1 MLGDVLTENLLHEAL
16 LRLPAE
22 HPSLTRLCILSG
34 YASAAMASRHIL
46 ELRQMGKGIDL
57 ELIYGMAGMDGVSKP
72 NHLGFR
78 ALKEKREFPYAGSFS
93 CGYIL
98 KPMAIHSKLYVWCQ
112 GNTPRFAFVGS
123 ANYTENGLTGK
134 PNRREVLATCDPAS
148 ALKAFQAAMPL
159 ACDCAAPEAEQALL
173 RPHAQKPPLF
183 EKQEGVTME
192 TDPTSPFCGHPKAVL
207 SLLTASGSTGHGSN
221 LNWGIRKNGTKRN
234 PNQAYLAIR
243 GALRSSDFFPHAPQR
258 FTVLTDDGYIFT
270 CTRAQQSEKAIETP
284 QDNSELG
291 RYFRNR
297 LGLADG
303 AYVAYADLLRYGRT
317 SVTFYKLS
325 DEEYVM
331 DFSPNKR

>member
-1 MLGDVLTENLLHEAL
+1 
-16 LRLPAE
+16 
-22 HPSLTRLCILSG
+22 
-34 YASAAMASRHIL
+34 
-46 ELRQMGKGIDL
+46 
-57 ELIYGMAGMDGVSKP
+57 
-72 NHLGFR
+72 
-78 ALKEKREFPYAGSFS
+78 
-93 CGYIL
+93 
-98 KPMAIHSKLYVWCQ
+98 
-112 GNTPRFAFVGS
+112 
-123 ANYTENGLTGK
+123 
-134 PNRREVLATCDPAS
+134 
-148 ALKAFQAAMPL
+148 
-159 ACDCAAPEAEQALL
+159 
-173 RPHAQKPPLF
+173 
-183 EKQEGVTME
+183 ME
-192 TDPTSPFCGHPKAVL
+192 TDPTSPFFGHPKAVL
-207 SLLTASGSTGHGSN
+207 SLLTASGNTGHGSN